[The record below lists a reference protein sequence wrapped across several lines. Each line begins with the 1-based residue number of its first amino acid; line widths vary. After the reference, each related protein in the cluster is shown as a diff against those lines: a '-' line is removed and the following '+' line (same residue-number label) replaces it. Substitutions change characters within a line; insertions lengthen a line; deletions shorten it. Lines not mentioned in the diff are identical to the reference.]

1 MKRAKKEKISR
12 KEKTVRKGNFF
23 TGSLQMKILIPFLV
37 LIILAGGS
45 ISFVS
50 YEKSVEITTDELTNN
65 MSQQMNSL
73 NESYNIFFS
82 NIENVIR
89 RYENKSELKSYKG
102 NEELLLKSF
111 QETKQSNKSIH
122 SIYFGTKSGE
132 TIQFPN
138 TDLPDDFDPRTR
150 PWYETAVTKNDM
162 IWTEPYVDAATDNL
176 MVSVSKPI
184 MNGSELVGVI
194 GVDMSLDA
202 LIDLIEGVKIAD
214 SGYGALFSKSGTFIA
229 HPQED
234 FLGVDASNED
244 YYKKMEKAGEEGI
257 ISYTLEGQDKFM
269 AFKTNEKTGWKLV
282 GAVNKSE
289 FDKKG
294 SKVLQPI
301 AITVGIVL
309 LIAVLVSLYITRG
322 MTKSLNE
329 MKEVMAKVEAGDLT
343 VSIDT
348 KRQDE
353 IGDVFTSLAN
363 MINHIKDMMKKTRV
377 IADSVTDASQ
387 TMVAS
392 AEENTAASNE
402 VAVTME
408 QIASGSSNQTQLVEG
423 SNEAIEKLTETIQ
436 LVNEQTKQM
445 EKESEEM
452 AQTSDAGIQSLH
464 LLKEQFKRTNE
475 MAVEMGEAV
484 ASLDQRSSSINDI
497 VGKIADIAAQTN
509 LLALNAAIEA
519 ARAGEAGKGFAV
531 VADEVRKLAE
541 QTEGSLKD
549 VTEIIRL
556 MQGETKRTVE
566 LIKQTNNQVD
576 EQGEAVEK
584 TSDSFDSIS
593 TAIKNNQEMNKQI
606 VESIEKMTNEKEV
619 LVMISQ
625 EITAI
630 SQENSAGT
638 QEVAASIEETTAS
651 MEQLNTLASDL
662 ESHALELHKE
672 LENFKVNG

>member
-1 MKRAKKEKISR
+1 
-12 KEKTVRKGNFF
+12 
-23 TGSLQMKILIPFLV
+23 
-37 LIILAGGS
+37 
-45 ISFVS
+45 
-50 YEKSVEITTDELTNN
+50 
-65 MSQQMNSL
+65 
-73 NESYNIFFS
+73 
-82 NIENVIR
+82 
-89 RYENKSELKSYKG
+89 
-102 NEELLLKSF
+102 
-111 QETKQSNKSIH
+111 
-122 SIYFGTKSGE
+122 
-132 TIQFPN
+132 
-138 TDLPDDFDPRTR
+138 
-150 PWYETAVTKNDM
+150 
-162 IWTEPYVDAATDNL
+162 
-176 MVSVSKPI
+176 
-184 MNGSELVGVI
+184 
-194 GVDMSLDA
+194 
-202 LIDLIEGVKIAD
+202 
-214 SGYGALFSKSGTFIA
+214 
-229 HPQED
+229 
-234 FLGVDASNED
+234 
-244 YYKKMEKAGEEGI
+244 
-257 ISYTLEGQDKFM
+257 
-269 AFKTNEKTGWKLV
+269 
-282 GAVNKSE
+282 
-289 FDKKG
+289 
-294 SKVLQPI
+294 
-301 AITVGIVL
+301 
-309 LIAVLVSLYITRG
+309 
-322 MTKSLNE
+322 
-329 MKEVMAKVEAGDLT
+329 
-343 VSIDT
+343 
-348 KRQDE
+348 
-353 IGDVFTSLAN
+353 
-363 MINHIKDMMKKTRV
+363 
-377 IADSVTDASQ
+377 
-387 TMVAS
+387 
-392 AEENTAASNE
+392 
-402 VAVTME
+402 
-408 QIASGSSNQTQLVEG
+408 
-423 SNEAIEKLTETIQ
+423 
-436 LVNEQTKQM
+436 M

-606 VESIEKMTNEKEV
+606 VESIERMTNEKEI

-662 ESHALELHKE
+662 ENHALELHKE
-672 LENFKVNG
+672 LENFKING